1 MLCWL
6 GVMVLALSS
15 SAPVSEGL
23 LELSACCI
31 HCRGVAAVSSSGRH
45 GSFSLQVPF
54 RGNMG
59 GSPSWVGSQAGVT
72 CFAAALLWGS
82 GCSNA
87 YCSLSI
93 FSGQSCCLLPG

>member
-6 GVMVLALSS
+6 GVVVLALSS

-59 GSPSWVGSQAGVT
+59 GSALGWLPSWGNLFCSS
-72 CFAAALLWGS
+72 FALGKRL
-82 GCSNA
+82 
-87 YCSLSI
+87 
-93 FSGQSCCLLPG
+93 Q